1 MLPASPRG
9 LRLLLAIVLLIPV
22 AAGCI
27 GASEDPAGDASQAQ
41 NVDEDDMG
49 TEDLG
54 EAEERL
60 VVREHTLFVEYYA
73 RAASVDTQNMEET
86 NWEIEIPANV
96 TEVRAKAEWEPST
109 PFAEDQALMLHE
121 GSKQDA
127 GEMFGEP
134 GLGSSPIQTPWTQL
148 PEDLET
154 VTIMCHVYSSL
165 PMQPAGVAYEQETE
179 LTVEFR

>member
-1 MLPASPRG
+1 MLASNPRG
-9 LRLLLAIVLLIPV
+9 LRLLLAIVLLAPV

-27 GASEDPAGDASQAQ
+27 GASEDPAVGASEAQ
-41 NVDEDDMG
+41 EDMG
-49 TEDLG
+49 GEELG

-60 VVREHTLFVEYYA
+60 VVRKHTLFVEYYA

-148 PEDLET
+148 PGDLET

-165 PMQPAGVAYEQETE
+165 PTQPAGVAYEQETE